1 MADEI
6 KYLEELE
13 PFMDQFQNLRLRGVE
28 LISSSPFREDTSPS
42 FSLNLE
48 TGLWIDFGSVDDLW
62 GKGNFIKLM
71 AFLSGEHY
79 EDVLERYKQYSIT
92 RLSDIDKFE
101 LNIKLDLPEEYRT
114 FNLKDFDYWSMKSNY
129 LNNRGITDK
138 AQKAFQIG
146 YDHGNKA
153 VAFPYHDTNGKVIN
167 IKFRKVSRKQFY
179 YLPDGQAIGNHVYGL
194 HMIKRAKATKAF
206 IVESEIDCLYLW
218 SYGIPAVAMGSANMS
233 RRQEELLDLS
243 PLTEL
248 VLAFDNDPAGRRATL
263 NAQNRLSGK
272 YRLQKLQFPKNC
284 KDINDIPKNILK
296 RQGLCLFDIPLMVS
310 LST

>member
-1 MADEI
+1 MANEI

-13 PFMDQFQNLRLRGVE
+13 PYMDQFQNVRIRGDE

-79 EDVLERYKQYSIT
+79 EDVLERYQQYHIS

-114 FNLKDFDYWSMKSNY
+114 FDLNNFDYWRYKSDY

-138 AQKAFQIG
+138 AQSAFRIG

-153 VAFPYHDTNGKVIN
+153 IAIPYHDIDGKVIN

-206 IVESEIDCLYLW
+206 VVESEIDCLYLW
-218 SYGIPAVAMGSANMS
+218 GYGIPAVAMGSANMS
-233 RRQEELLDLS
+233 KRQEELLDLS
-243 PLTEL
+243 PLTDL
-248 VLAFDNDPAGRRATL
+248 VLAFDNDPAGRRVTR

-272 YRLQKLQFPKNC
+272 YGLQKLQFPQNC
-284 KDINDIPKNILK
+284 KDVNDIPKNKIKSQEL
-296 RQGLCLFDIPLMVS
+296 S
-310 LST
+310 LIDLSLLVTLSS